1 MSQLVSISHPM
12 PIKPILS
19 RKPVLTRICS
29 VAWITLAV
37 CMPVC
42 GQSAAV
48 PPTTVPPTPSVPAES
63 TSGPAATDSGGDS
76 KPPYSADVVAKADQV
91 FAAAGLKRSGKM
103 IIATDSIDLNRRI
116 AGLAKS
122 RRTIKQLAD
131 AAKQTASE
139 LAYVREQFRS
149 VDAQNGELNAQL
161 AAVRRDV
168 LQNNRLVGL
177 INANQSKLRQLD
189 DQRTALTGKLATDRK
204 TLSDGESQ
212 YSDAVFAI
220 RRDLSEL
227 QRRLEKSLEEPTV
240 KIAIGVYR
248 TNFQTPESIDIGGL
262 IGPVDRRLKQ
272 VEKEIFNESIPM
284 EVSEGGAFLVNVS
297 VGDSSVPMILDSG
310 ASVICLPAETATR
323 LGITIPPGAPQ
334 MKLSLADGRSIDAR
348 GVVLPKVRVGGFEAE
363 NVDAAILAPSAISPE
378 PLLGLSFLGNFRF
391 EIDAP
396 GKSLKL
402 LRVGE

>member
-1 MSQLVSISHPM
+1 
-12 PIKPILS
+12 
-19 RKPVLTRICS
+19 
-29 VAWITLAV
+29 
-37 CMPVC
+37 
-42 GQSAAV
+42 
-48 PPTTVPPTPSVPAES
+48 
-63 TSGPAATDSGGDS
+63 
-76 KPPYSADVVAKADQV
+76 
-91 FAAAGLKRSGKM
+91 M

-116 AGLAKS
+116 AGLAKT

-131 AAKQTASE
+131 AAKQTALE
-139 LAYVREQFRS
+139 LAYVREQFRG

-161 AAVRRDV
+161 AAVPRDV

-177 INANQSKLRQLD
+177 INANNSKLRQLD
-189 DQRTALTGKLATDRK
+189 DQRTALTEKLATDRK
-204 TLSDGESQ
+204 KLSDGESQ
-212 YSDAVFAI
+212 YSDAVTAI

-227 QRRLEKSLEEPTV
+227 QRRLEKSLEEPAV
-240 KIAIGVYR
+240 NIAVGVYR

-272 VEKEIFNESIPM
+272 FEKEIFNESIAM
-284 EVSEGGAFLVNVS
+284 ELSEGGAFLVNVT
-297 VGDSSVPMILDSG
+297 VGESSVPMILDSG

-323 LGITIPPGAPQ
+323 LGILIPPGAPQ